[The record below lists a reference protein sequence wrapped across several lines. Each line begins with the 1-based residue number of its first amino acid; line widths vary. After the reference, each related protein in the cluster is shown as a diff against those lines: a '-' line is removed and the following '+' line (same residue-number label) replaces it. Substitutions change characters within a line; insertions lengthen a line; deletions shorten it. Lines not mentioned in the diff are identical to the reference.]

1 MAENVRSVS
10 RIFDILEI
18 LARQKEPVSLTEI
31 ARGCGLSK
39 ATAFRLI
46 QTMCNRGYAEEDA
59 EAGYMLGP
67 KSWKSP
73 PIM

>member
-39 ATAFRLI
+39 ATA
-46 QTMCNRGYAEEDA
+46 
-59 EAGYMLGP
+59 
-67 KSWKSP
+67 
-73 PIM
+73 